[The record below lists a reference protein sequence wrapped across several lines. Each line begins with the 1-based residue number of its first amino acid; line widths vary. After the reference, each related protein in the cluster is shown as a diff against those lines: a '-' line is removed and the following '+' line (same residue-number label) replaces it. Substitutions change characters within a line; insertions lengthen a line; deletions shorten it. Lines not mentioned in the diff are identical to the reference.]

1 MTTPPREGAPIDN
14 KPAYFSA
21 PAAPL
26 TVDAFGVAVM
36 LGFQF
41 EHQFLT
47 RRRRLERAGFPRPL
61 PITPLRWSRAAVEDW
76 ARFANKRDAAGVLR
90 AALLEEARRD
100 PTVVSLENYR
110 GSDASSGR
118 TGSER
123 DAKKRGVA

>member
-1 MTTPPREGAPIDN
+1 MTTPPREGAPVDN
-14 KPAYFSA
+14 KPACFRA
-21 PAAPL
+21 PENFVPL

-100 PTVVSLENYR
+100 PVVVSLENYR
-110 GSDASSGR
+110 G
-118 TGSER
+118 
-123 DAKKRGVA
+123 VA